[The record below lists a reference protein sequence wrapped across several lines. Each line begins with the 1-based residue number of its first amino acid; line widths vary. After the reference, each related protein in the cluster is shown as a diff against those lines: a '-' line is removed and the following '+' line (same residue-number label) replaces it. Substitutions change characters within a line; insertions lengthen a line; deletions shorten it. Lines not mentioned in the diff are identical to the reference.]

1 MDFQLEL
8 IKWLDSEAVM
18 GWAPRRT
25 AEKINEILSV
35 GWVVA
40 ETEDYIILS
49 AHRDDMNENDHSP
62 MQIPKVAITKRKK
75 VKVNG
80 K

>member
-1 MDFQLEL
+1 
-8 IKWLDSEAVM
+8 M

-25 AEKINEILSV
+25 TEKITEIISI
-35 GWVVA
+35 GWIVA
-40 ETEDYIILS
+40 ETDDYIILS

-75 VKVNG
+75 VKING
-80 K
+80 SR